1 MRRCPTA
8 PLAVLLA
15 LFAAPLAAQQA
26 PQFRADVTQTGD
38 TPFTGT
44 MYFGGPRMRIEGTS
58 DGEPMTMII
67 DRTAGRVLMLMPEDR
82 MYMVMDLGSVPFTAP
97 GTETLDPA
105 NPCSGGEV
113 TECENLG
120 TESVNGR
127 TTRKWAYTR
136 DGERE
141 TIWIATDLRFPVRIE
156 DADGYTT
163 DFTNVTMGTQPAALF
178 EPPSDYTAMT
188 MPGFGGFGGAAGR
201 AGPPA
206 GRGRGQVPPGAAGR
220 GAAGRGAPQPAAA
233 VPAGVDPAA
242 AAQLTAQLQA
252 MGLPPDQIAMAIAQ
266 LGAAGTVTNSAPWE
280 AGDGWIAD
288 FVVTASY
295 SDSGS
300 REETSWTTTYSAR
313 FTASVP
319 LIYGTPAVGAA
330 KGPAWQLV
338 AGLGSPL
345 GQAQRITF
353 SGNSEYRYESTSAAA
368 CDISDGS
375 RTVTVA
381 RATGSADTNDFGTMM
396 LAQALWQISGDLS
409 THSIQ
414 AGARAD
420 ETSETSE
427 STTTITQRCP
437 GSQAQ
442 SSTETETRTP
452 SMGVMMNLTDLPLPA
467 SPGVIRGTA
476 TQTMPFDVAGAMLD
490 LPATV
495 EWTLRPI
502 D

>member
-1 MRRCPTA
+1 
-8 PLAVLLA
+8 VS
-15 LFAAPLAAQQA
+15 
-26 PQFRADVTQTGD
+26 QTGD

-44 MYFGGPRMRIEGTS
+44 MYFGGGRMRIEGTS

-67 DRTAGRVLMLMPEDR
+67 DRTAGRMLMLIPEDQ
-82 MYMVMDLGSVPFTAP
+82 MYVVMDLGSMPFSAP
-97 GTETLDPA
+97 GADSMDPA
-105 NPCSGGEV
+105 NPCSGGEL

-141 TIWIATDLRFPVRIE
+141 TVWIATDLRFPVRIE
-156 DADGYTT
+156 DADGATT
-163 DFTNVTMGTQPAALF
+163 DFTNVAMGPQPSALF
-178 EPPSDYTAMT
+178 EPPAGYTAMD
-188 MPGFGGFGGAAGR
+188 MPGFGAFGGGAGR
-201 AGPPA
+201 AGPPG

-220 GAAGRGAPQPAAA
+220 GAAARGTPQPAA

-288 FVVTASY
+288 FVVTASHR
-295 SDSGS
+295 DSGS
-300 REETSWTTTYSAR
+300 REATSWTTTYSAR

-319 LIYGTPAVGAA
+319 FIYGTPAVGAA
-330 KGPAWQLV
+330 KGPSWQLV

-345 GQAQRITF
+345 GQAQRIKF
-353 SGNSEYRYESTSAAA
+353 SGTTEYRYESTTAQECGLAGW
-368 CDISDGS
+368 DGS

-409 THSIQ
+409 THSLQ
-414 AGARAD
+414 AGAVAD

-427 STTTITQRCP
+427 STTTITERCP
-437 GSQAQ
+437 GSEAQ
-442 SSTETETRTP
+442 NSTQEETRTP
-452 SMGVMMNLTDLPLPA
+452 TMGILVNLTGLPLPA
-467 SPGVIRGTA
+467 SPGVMSGTA
-476 TQTMPFDVAGAMLD
+476 TQTMAFDVGGGMIE

-502 D
+502 S